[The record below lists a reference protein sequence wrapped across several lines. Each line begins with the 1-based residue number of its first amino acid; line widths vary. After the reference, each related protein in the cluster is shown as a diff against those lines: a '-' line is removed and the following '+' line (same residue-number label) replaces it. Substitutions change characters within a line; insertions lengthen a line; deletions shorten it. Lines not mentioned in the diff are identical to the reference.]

1 MLFRLPPLPPGGLF
15 QVTSPRSGQAYGEG
29 SAPAVA
35 TVAFC
40 CLSRHFGRGEYAM
53 NFHFSLVALAA
64 LFVTACATDPPEQV
78 PVGSVNPPPATVVE
92 IPAPPT
98 VVNVEKSSPPPKIA
112 KAPGPKTPS
121 KCKGL
126 PQLACINVE
135 GCEWIKPASSTDR
148 DGRLLTEYCGLQAG
162 TAAANQ

>member
-1 MLFRLPPLPPGGLF
+1 MLFCLPPLPSRAF
-15 QVTSPRSGQAYGEG
+15 STSSPRSGQAFGEG
-29 SAPAVA
+29 SAPEVA

-40 CLSRHFGRGEYAM
+40 CLSRHFGRGECAM
-53 NFHFSLVALAA
+53 NFHFLLVALAA
-64 LFVTACATDPPEQV
+64 LVVTACATDPPEQG
-78 PVGSVNPPPATVVE
+78 PVGSVNQPPATVVE
-92 IPAPPT
+92 TPAPPT
-98 VVNVEKSSPPPKIA
+98 VVNVEKSAPPPKIA

-148 DGRLLTEYCGLQAG
+148 DGRLLTEYCGLRAG
-162 TAAANQ
+162 TASANQ